1 LHAGGRTSEAD
12 AIDNSTSEL
21 ILRASIGGGAVNDGR
36 ALRPDLDAVG
46 SYAKDEM

>member
-1 LHAGGRTSEAD
+1 MHASGRTSEAD

-21 ILRASIGGGAVNDGR
+21 ILRAVNDGR